1 MNFRLIH
8 HQFDNL
14 SGQPSALFR
23 LKCIHAQKLIF
34 RVVVVVETR
43 DREWRFYFHF
53 AANDRHI
60 ANRKLYTFI
69 RDSFILARQWSIDI
83 DTNEMCV
90 LKTLNFCLVSK
101 WLFGEI
107 PQVLTCVCV
116 WVCKCMVCYARLS
129 FGLHEFIYLSI
140 SLLMGHSHVIN
151 INWLTLTHT
160 HNTHTLTTCIETVD
174 WFPFCGYRC
183 RGWSIYIFL
192 CDEFIWLSLQN
203 QHSTINMCVER
214 QYSFFIWSRE
224 M

>member
-43 DREWRFYFHF
+43 EREWRFYFHF

-83 DTNEMCV
+83 DTNKMCV

-160 HNTHTLTTCIETVD
+160 HTTHTHWRRALKRLIGFHFVVIGAED
-174 WFPFCGYRC
+174 GLF
-183 RGWSIYIFL
+183 IYFYAMNL
-192 CDEFIWLSLQN
+192 FDFRYK
-203 QHSTINMCVER
+203 INI
-214 QYSFFIWSRE
+214 QQ
-224 M
+224 